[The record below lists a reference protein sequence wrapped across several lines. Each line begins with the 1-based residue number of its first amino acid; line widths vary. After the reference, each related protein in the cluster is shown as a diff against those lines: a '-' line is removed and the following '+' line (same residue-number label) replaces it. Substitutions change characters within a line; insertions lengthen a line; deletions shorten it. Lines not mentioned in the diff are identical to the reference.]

1 MTGHASPIGFLSSFG
16 ADCHFYLPIDSH
28 AFCPEPTLPGD
39 PCKADENRKTIPS
52 LSASISHTF
61 QPGLLMILDQSI
73 SFSALQETHRSLS
86 DLEATVEFHLFLT
99 LSCSKMIKTYLT
111 VHRPRRKTAITLLC
125 RYSPFLF
132 FLFFLSFS
140 FNPLQRSCRK
150 WHCWKPSTVVSHF
163 SNHIPNLLTTKRS
176 FKLLQSLDK
185 VRLSQRK
192 VVRVYWGILHFPRWC
207 ESVIHSYSVKPEY
220 M

>member
-1 MTGHASPIGFLSSFG
+1 
-16 ADCHFYLPIDSH
+16 
-28 AFCPEPTLPGD
+28 
-39 PCKADENRKTIPS
+39 
-52 LSASISHTF
+52 
-61 QPGLLMILDQSI
+61 MILDQSI
-73 SFSALQETHRSLS
+73 SFSALQETHHSLS

-99 LSCSKMIKTYLT
+99 LSCSKRMKTYLT
-111 VHRPRRKTAITLLC
+111 VHRPHRKTAITLLC
-125 RYSPFLF
+125 RYSLFLF

-140 FNPLQRSCRK
+140 FNPLQRSSRK
-150 WHCWKPSTVVSHF
+150 GHCWNRAQLWATF
-163 SNHIPNLLTTKRS
+163 FNHIPNLLTTKLS

-192 VVRVYWGILHFPRWC
+192 VVRVYWGILHFPRWY